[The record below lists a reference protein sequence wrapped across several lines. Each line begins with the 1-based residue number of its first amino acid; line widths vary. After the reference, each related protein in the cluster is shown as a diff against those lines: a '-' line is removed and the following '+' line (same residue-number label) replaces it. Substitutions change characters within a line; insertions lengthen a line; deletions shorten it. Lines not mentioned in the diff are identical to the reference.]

1 MPEISGYGPG
11 DPQSL
16 RLMNS
21 GREKILDATSAQQV
35 KKPVQNRQ
43 PVFVEVILG
52 ANKAQTSG
60 LTYENLK
67 PKS

>member
-1 MPEISGYGPG
+1 MPEISGYGPA

-16 RLMNS
+16 RLLNS
-21 GREKILDATSAQQV
+21 GRENILDATSAQQV

-43 PVFVEVILG
+43 PVSVEVILG
-52 ANKAQTSG
+52 ANKAQASG